1 VKKQVLVVAGG
12 GTGGHFF
19 CGLAFAEKF
28 LVKFPQSEVVFIGV
42 RRGIEGR
49 HRFND
54 KRMKV
59 EFVYSLGFKNV
70 GISQRIQ
77 ALFAFFFGIFKAAAK
92 LLRLRPRIV
101 LGVGGYASASTMIAA
116 AILKPFL
123 GFKVFLMEQNS
134 VPGLTNK
141 VLSKFVMA
149 YSPFPYPGFKT
160 IELPIR
166 DEVEKLAEDMPLAQW
181 PPQKILI
188 LGGSQGAAGLNKAWI
203 KVLESIKV
211 EYPNLKIVH
220 QTGEQSYQNVRAA
233 YQGFEI
239 AAETFAFSS
248 EIGKYIREADLVISR
263 AGALSIFEL
272 ICFQRPTLF
281 VPFPGAADNHQFKN
295 ADAVQKMSWIIA
307 EPGFNFDSLKRVL
320 NSPEASIPAQ
330 KQKPSISWRSL
341 IQ

>member
-1 VKKQVLVVAGG
+1 MKKNTLVVAGG

-28 LVKFPQSEVVFIGV
+28 LAKFPQSEVVFIGV

-49 HRFND
+49 HRFTD
-54 KRMKV
+54 KRMRV

-70 GISQRIQ
+70 GPSQKIQ

-92 LLRLRPRIV
+92 LIRLRPRIV
-101 LGVGGYASASTMIAA
+101 LGVGGYASGSTMIAA

-134 VPGLTNK
+134 VPGITNK
-141 VLSKFVMA
+141 VLSKLVPA

-166 DEVEKLAEDMPLAQW
+166 DEVEKLAQEMAPAQW
-181 PPQKILI
+181 PPKKILI
-188 LGGSQGAAGLNKAWI
+188 LGGSQGATGLNRAWI
-203 KVLESIKV
+203 KILES
-211 EYPNLKIVH
+211 LKKDFPDLQIVH
-220 QTGEQSYQNVRAA
+220 QTGEGSYQNVRAA
-233 YQGFEI
+233 YQGFQI
-239 AAETFAFSS
+239 PAETFAFSN

-272 ICFQRPTLF
+272 ICFQRPSLF
-281 VPFPGAADNHQFKN
+281 VPFPAAADNHQFKN
-295 ADAVQKMSWIIA
+295 ADAVQKMSWIVPEA
-307 EPGFNFDSLKRVL
+307 GFNYEALKRVL
-320 NSPEASIPAQ
+320 RDPQPAIPAQ
-330 KQKPSISWRSL
+330 KVKPATSWRSL